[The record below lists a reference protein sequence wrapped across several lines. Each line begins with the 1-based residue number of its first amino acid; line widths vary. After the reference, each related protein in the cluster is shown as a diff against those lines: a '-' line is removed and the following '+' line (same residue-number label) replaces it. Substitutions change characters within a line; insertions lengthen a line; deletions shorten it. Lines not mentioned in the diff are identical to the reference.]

1 MLAESQ
7 INNLKVNTKITDS
20 NETGQLWTGQ
30 TNSKH
35 SSRADRQ
42 VEPVVYGLHV

>member
-35 SSRADRQ
+35 SSCADRH
-42 VEPVVYGLHV
+42 VETVVCGLHV